1 MLWAQFDALEMGTGW
16 EDTDILK
23 PQIMIESVYGDSHP
37 GSYHLN
43 QMVEQ
48 AVYGVYQCGGK
59 PAKYYATDICDGC
72 AQGHDG
78 MNVVL
83 ASREAIAN
91 MVEVHASAVPW
102 DGMILSSSCD
112 KSIPAHL
119 KAAARM
125 DIPAIFMPGGSMR
138 PGPNMTT
145 SLVAGDI
152 SLRQKRKDAITP
164 QEVRDYKLTGCP
176 SVGACTFLGTASTMQ
191 CMAEALG
198 LTLPGAALVPA
209 TMRDLLQYS
218 RYAGRKIMELVEKQ
232 ITPSKILTPA
242 AFKNAIIV
250 HSAIGGST
258 NGTIHLPSIAR
269 ELGYDLPIELFDEI
283 NHQVPHLGNINPS
296 GTHLTEAFWF
306 AGGVPMVQWLLR
318 DMLDLDVMTVTGKTL
333 GENLEDLHKDN
344 WFEHNLGY
352 LHNYGLE
359 RDQVIFPVD
368 KAPEKGSVAIL
379 KGNIAPEGS
388 VLKYSACANNQ
399 REVVNAKARVFNHE
413 EDAHNAVVNNE
424 INPGEVIIIRY
435 EGPRGC
441 GMPEMLMTTEAI
453 VCDERING
461 SVALI
466 TDGRFSGATRG
477 AAIGHVSPEAAA
489 GGPIAFIE
497 DGDLISY
504 SVKDRTINLTGIHGV
519 PCTLEEADKVLA
531 DDLGIEHLY
540 WLFRYDRASDF
551 HKLVYAIKYRS
562 NRELGVWAGKMLGER
577 MKDVRGIDCIIPV
590 PLHPEREKKRGFNQ
604 AFLIGTGI
612 ASVLGGRIEPEVLRR
627 VVNTPSQTGLERGQR
642 ADNVAEAFE
651 LGNTTRVE
659 GCHVLL
665 VDDVVTSGATIR
677 ACMMELSKIKGVRVS
692 VACLGKSG
700 SI

>member
-1 MLWAQFDALEMGTGW
+1 MIQKSHDDRMLWAQFDALEMGTGW

-91 MVEVHASAVPW
+91 LVEVHASAVPW

-296 GTHLTEAFWF
+296 GTHLTDAFWF
-306 AGGVPMVQWLLR
+306 AGGGPMVQWLLR

-344 WFEHNLGY
+344 WFERNLGY

-477 AAIGHVSPEAAA
+477 AAIGHVCPEAAA

-531 DDLGIEHLY
+531 ERAKAGILPREPRKGFYKLY
-540 WLFRYDRASDF
+540 TDHALSA
-551 HKLVYAIKYRS
+551 
-562 NRELGVWAGKMLGER
+562 
-577 MKDVRGIDCIIPV
+577 MKG
-590 PLHPEREKKRGFNQ
+590 
-604 AFLIGTGI
+604 A
-612 ASVLGGRIEPEVLRR
+612 
-627 VVNTPSQTGLERGQR
+627 GLE
-642 ADNVAEAFE
+642 
-651 LGNTTRVE
+651 
-659 GCHVLL
+659 
-665 VDDVVTSGATIR
+665 
-677 ACMMELSKIKGVRVS
+677 
-692 VACLGKSG
+692 
-700 SI
+700 

>member
-1 MLWAQFDALEMGTGW
+1 MRQKSHDDRMLWAQFDALEMGSGW
-16 EDTDILK
+16 DDTDILK

-37 GSYHLN
+37 GSTHLN
-43 QMVEQ
+43 QLTEQ
-48 AVYGVYQCGGK
+48 AVYGVYESGGK

-78 MNVVL
+78 MNAVL

-91 MVEVHASAVPW
+91 LVEIHASAVPW
-102 DGMILSSSCD
+102 DGIILSSSCD

-125 DIPAIFMPGGSMR
+125 DVPAIFMPGGSMR
-138 PGPNMTT
+138 PGPHMTT

-152 SLRQKRKDAITP
+152 SLRQKRKDAITD

-209 TMRDLLQYS
+209 TMRDILQYA
-218 RYAGRKIMELVEKQ
+218 RNCGRKIMELAEKN
-232 ITPSKILTPA
+232 ITPSRIMTPA
-242 AFKNAIIV
+242 AFRNAIII

-258 NGTIHLPSIAR
+258 NATIHLPSIAR
-269 ELGYDLPIELFDEI
+269 ELGYELPIELFDEI

-296 GTHLTEAFWF
+296 GTQLTESFWF
-306 AGGVPMVQWLLR
+306 AGGVPMVQWMLR
-318 DMLDLDVMTVTGKTL
+318 DMLDLDVMTATGKTL
-333 GENLEDLHKDN
+333 GENLEDLRKDN
-344 WFEHNLGY
+344 WFQRNLGY
-352 LHNYGLE
+352 LENYGLT
-359 RDQVIFPVD
+359 RDQVIFPVE

-388 VLKYSACANNQ
+388 VLKYSACAVNQ
-399 REVVNAKARVFNHE
+399 REVVNAVARVFNHE
-413 EDAHNAVVNNE
+413 EDAHDAVVENR
-424 INPGEVIIIRY
+424 INPGEVVIIRY

-489 GGPIAFIE
+489 GGPIAFVE
-497 DGDLISY
+497 EGDLISY
-504 SVKDRTINLTGIHGV
+504 SVENRTIDLTGIHGV
-519 PCTLEEADKVLA
+519 PCTAEEAARVLA
-531 DDLGIEHLY
+531 ERAKAGILPREPRKGFYKLY
-540 WLFRYDRASDF
+540 TDHAVS
-551 HKLVYAIKYRS
+551 A
-562 NRELGVWAGKMLGER
+562 
-577 MKDVRGIDCIIPV
+577 MKG
-590 PLHPEREKKRGFNQ
+590 
-604 AFLIGTGI
+604 A
-612 ASVLGGRIEPEVLRR
+612 
-627 VVNTPSQTGLERGQR
+627 GLE
-642 ADNVAEAFE
+642 
-651 LGNTTRVE
+651 
-659 GCHVLL
+659 
-665 VDDVVTSGATIR
+665 
-677 ACMMELSKIKGVRVS
+677 
-692 VACLGKSG
+692 
-700 SI
+700 